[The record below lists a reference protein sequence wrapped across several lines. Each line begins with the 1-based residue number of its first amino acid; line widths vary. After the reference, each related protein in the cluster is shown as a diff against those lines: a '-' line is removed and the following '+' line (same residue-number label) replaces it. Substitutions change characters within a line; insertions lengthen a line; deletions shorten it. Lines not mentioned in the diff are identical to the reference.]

1 LPHKVKDALPGKGEI
16 AMTVTQLIRRI
27 AALIL
32 ICICVWSW
40 VALGASLLF
49 DWPRDVLVIA
59 VFAAALSTEAA
70 LWGGA
75 VLLGWTALANR
86 ASLIGR
92 FTGGRA

>member
-1 LPHKVKDALPGKGEI
+1 
-16 AMTVTQLIRRI
+16 MTATQIIRRI

-40 VALGASLLF
+40 VALGASLWF
-49 DWPRDVLVIA
+49 DWPRQVLVVA
-59 VFAAALSTEAA
+59 VFAAAFSTEAA

-86 ASLIGR
+86 ASIFGR
-92 FTGGRA
+92 FAGRGS